1 MKEKIIRESMEMF
14 FRYGIKSITM
24 EDIARELGVSKKTL
38 YQFFENKHDLL
49 MVCMDLHDQEQKLQL
64 KDIQAVATNA
74 IDEMIRIAKYF
85 DQMLKQVS
93 PTLIF
98 DVQKY
103 YREAWEKMNKM
114 HNEDVYK
121 EIFANLERGIKEGLY
136 RTDFDPDIIAKIYVN
151 TSLLGTR
158 PDVFSPKYY
167 KMHEFLKMNIL
178 YHLHGI
184 ASAKGM
190 GMLEQMKAELN

>member
-1 MKEKIIRESMEMF
+1 MKDKIICESMEMF

-24 EDIARELGVSKKTL
+24 EDIARDLGMSKKTL
-38 YQFFENKHDLL
+38 YQYFENKNDLL
-49 MVCMDLHDQEQKLQL
+49 MACMDLHDQQQKAQL
-64 KDIQAVATNA
+64 YEIQGLATNA
-74 IDEMIRIAKYF
+74 IDEMIRIANYL

-103 YREAWEKMNKM
+103 HREAWDKMNKM

-121 EIFANLERGIKEGLY
+121 EIYANLERGVREGLY
-136 RTDFDPDIIAKIYVN
+136 RTDFDIDIIAKIYVN

-158 PDVFSPKYY
+158 PDVFSPKDY
-167 KMHEFLKMNIL
+167 KMHEILKMNIL

-184 ASAKGM
+184 VSEKG
-190 GMLEQMKAELN
+190 LSLLQLMKEELN

>member
-1 MKEKIIRESMEMF
+1 MKDKIIRETKELF

-24 EDIARELGVSKKTL
+24 EDIARELGISKKTL
-38 YQFFENKHDLL
+38 YQHFDNKNDLL
-49 MVCMDLHDQEQKLQL
+49 LEVINLHDREEKARLIE
-64 KDIQAVATNA
+64 IQSVATDA

-93 PTLIF
+93 PSLVF

-103 YREAWEKMNKM
+103 HRDAWEKMNKM

-121 EIFANLERGIKEGLY
+121 EIFANLRRGIEEGLY
-136 RTDFDPDIIAKIYVN
+136 RDDFDTDIIAKIYVS
-151 TSLLGTR
+151 TSILSTR
-158 PDVFSPKYY
+158 SDVFAPNDY
-167 KMHEFLKMNIL
+167 KMHDIHRTNML

-184 ASAKGM
+184 VSAKG
-190 GMLEQMKAELN
+190 LEQLQRMKEELK